1 MGHVVAHDFNKIH
14 LAELRPQERSSP
26 PVRTS
31 EVYVLF
37 TSVHE
42 TLAALRIAKALASA
56 LGVPLTLVHL
66 RTVPYSDRIEGP
78 AGTSPLETDAF
89 ARCLRAQG
97 LEVRVRVYWCRS
109 ARRAIPQAFGP
120 HSLVL
125 IGGRRRW
132 WPGRSDRL
140 RQALEAAG
148 HFVVFVDEGQHAA

>member
-14 LAELRPQERSSP
+14 IGEPGQQERSSL

-37 TSVHE
+37 T
-42 TLAALRIAKALASA
+42 TLQGTFAALRIATALASA
-56 LGVPLTLVHL
+56 LDVPLTLVHL
-66 RTVPYSDRIEGP
+66 RTVPYSDRVEGP
-78 AGTSPLETDAF
+78 AGTSPLETDGF
-89 ARCLRAQG
+89 VRLLKAQG
-97 LEVRVRVYWCRS
+97 LEVRVRIYLCRS

-125 IGGRRRW
+125 IGGRHRW

-140 RQALEAAG
+140 QQALEAAG

>member
-1 MGHVVAHDFNKIH
+1 MGHVVAHDFHKIQIG
-14 LAELRPQERSSP
+14 EFRPQERSSP

-37 TSVHE
+37 TTLHE
-42 TLAALRIAKALASA
+42 TCAALRIATALASA

-66 RTVPYSDRIEGP
+66 RTVPYSDRVEEP
-78 AGTSPLETDAF
+78 TGTSPLETDAF
-89 ARCLRAQG
+89 VRRLRSQG
-97 LEVRVRVYWCRS
+97 LNVRVRVYLCRS
-109 ARRAIPQAFGP
+109 ARRAILRAFGP